1 MSTYRINGPWR
12 GTLAVISRPRGGD
25 WLEDDVRAWKNGGL
39 DVIVSLLTKEEE
51 AGFDLSAEKTTC
63 EKQGLQFFSLPIT
76 DLGVPSSR
84 AHTLEL
90 LSWLE
95 QLLNGGKSVG
105 IHCRQG
111 IGRSGMI
118 AISLLL
124 MSGMN
129 AAKAFE
135 IVGRA
140 RGLAV
145 PETQEQRDW
154 VLEFGNE
161 VAPSVTQP

>member
-12 GTLAVISRPRGGD
+12 GNLAIVSRPRGGD

-84 AHTLEL
+84 
-90 LSWLE
+90 SKPMW
-95 QLLNGGKSVG
+95 K
-105 IHCRQG
+105 
-111 IGRSGMI
+111 
-118 AISLLL
+118 
-124 MSGMN
+124 
-129 AAKAFE
+129 
-135 IVGRA
+135 
-140 RGLAV
+140 
-145 PETQEQRDW
+145 
-154 VLEFGNE
+154 
-161 VAPSVTQP
+161 